1 MCDSP
6 TTIRQGFAFLIHDI
20 SKLLNRHYD
29 QRIRIHGISR
39 TQWTLLT
46 YLSRQ
51 EGISQTKLAEYM
63 SLAPMTLTRQIDQLE
78 EKKLLERRNDP
89 QDRRTNLIFLSI
101 KSQDLMEKMHR
112 AAVEIKEK
120 ALEGLNESEK
130 ELLKESLMRIRNNLL
145 DTDED

>member
-78 EKKLLERRNDP
+78 EMKLLERRNDP
-89 QDRRTNLIFLSI
+89 NDRRTNLIFLSA
-101 KSQDLMEKMHR
+101 KSQELMEEMHK

-120 ALEGLNESEK
+120 SLSGLDENQK
-130 ELLKESLMRIRNNLL
+130 KTVKDTLIQIRNNLL
-145 DTDED
+145 EE